1 MGIGGGED
9 MKHSIAV
16 LVLNK
21 PGVLARISGLLSRR
35 MFNIESIA
43 AGLTEDPDIT
53 RITIVLKGDEQVL
66 DQVIKQ
72 LSKLVDVIKI
82 LFIEGPDLINREL
95 ALIKVWGNPDK
106 RSDIVD
112 IVKIFRA
119 KIVDVS
125 RETMVIELTGDEQK
139 IDALCEVLRDHGIV
153 EMVRTG
159 KIALSRKAVAA
170 KDGTPI

>member
-1 MGIGGGED
+1 
-9 MKHSIAV
+9 MKHSLAV

-43 AGLTEDPDIT
+43 AGLTEDPNIT
-53 RITIVLKGDEQVL
+53 RITVVVQGDDQVL

-82 LFIEGPDLINREL
+82 LRIEGPDLINREL
-95 ALIKVWGNPDK
+95 ALIKVKANPDK

-112 IVKIFRA
+112 IVEIFRA

-170 KDGTPI
+170 KNGTTI

>member
-1 MGIGGGED
+1 
-9 MKHSIAV
+9 MKHSLAV
-16 LVLNK
+16 LVVNK

-53 RITIVLKGDEQVL
+53 RITVVVQGDDQVL

-72 LSKLVDVIKI
+72 LSKLVEVIKI
-82 LFIEGPDLINREL
+82 LRIESPDAINREL
-95 ALIKVWGNPDK
+95 ALIKVKADPNK

-112 IVKIFRA
+112 IVEIFRA

-125 RETMVIELTGDEQK
+125 RETMVVELTGDEQK
-139 IDALCEVLRDHGIV
+139 IDALCEVLRDHGII

-159 KIALSRKAVAA
+159 KIVLSRKSVAA
-170 KDGTPI
+170 KDGTGI

>member
-1 MGIGGGED
+1 

-21 PGVLARISGLLSRR
+21 PGVLARIAGLLSRR

-82 LFIEGPDLINREL
+82 LSIEGPDLINREL
-95 ALIKVWGNPDK
+95 ALIKVRANPEK

-112 IVKIFRA
+112 IVEIFRA

-170 KDGTPI
+170 KDGTSI